1 VLAAN
6 ASAANQAQV
15 RAFKLSRVF
24 VGMALL
30 YANTTS
36 GGLQNFLALSLGFRT
51 LSICMPIVRLA
62 LAALWSL
69 VLAGPALAQ
78 PWPAKPVRIVVA
90 YPAGGGID
98 VMARQLAERLGAAWG
113 QPVVV
118 ENKPG
123 ANTIVAADSVAKSA
137 PDGYS
142 VLMTTDATFSIN
154 PHLYA
159 RLPFDTERDFVP
171 VTMLVLLQQLLVA
184 NPATPFNDLKGLIA
198 AAKAKPGSINYAS
211 YGSGSQPHLAGE
223 MLKHQAGID
232 LVHVPYKG
240 ISLAVPAVIAGE
252 VQLTF
257 AGIATSSAPLKAG
270 RIKALAI
277 GGAQRSPLL
286 PQVPTFAE
294 LGYPEVET
302 HAWFGLFMPAG
313 APREAIAR
321 LYQDTSRLLQDPEF
335 RQKQLIDRG
344 YEVVGSSPEAFAAY
358 IRKDSESRGRAV
370 KISGAKA
377 E

>member
-1 VLAAN
+1 M
-6 ASAANQAQV
+6 
-15 RAFKLSRVF
+15 K
-24 VGMALL
+24 
-30 YANTTS
+30 
-36 GGLQNFLALSLGFRT
+36 
-51 LSICMPIVRLA
+51 LA
-62 LAALWSL
+62 LAVCSL
-69 VLAGPALAQ
+69 VCCFAAQ
-78 PWPAKPVRIVVA
+78 AQDSARQGAWPSKPVRMVVA
-90 YPAGGGID
+90 YPPGGGID
-98 VMARQLAERLGAAWG
+98 VLARQLAERLTKQWG

-123 ANTIVAADSVAKSA
+123 ANTIVAAETVAKSA
-137 PDGYS
+137 PDGAT

-159 RLPFDTERDFVP
+159 RLPYDARRDFIP

-184 NPATPFNDLKGLIA
+184 NPSLPSNTLADLIA
-198 AAKAKPGSINYAS
+198 LAKKNPGTINYAS
-211 YGSGSQPHLAGE
+211 YGSGSQPHLSGE
-223 MLKHQAGID
+223 MLKYKAGID

-257 AGIATSSAPLKAG
+257 AGIATSMGPLKAG

-277 GGAQRSPLL
+277 GGAKRSPLL

-302 HAWFGLFMPAG
+302 HAWFGLFLPAG
-313 APREAIAR
+313 SPSAAVQAIYADAKR
-321 LYQDTSRLLQDPEF
+321 VIEEPEF
-335 RQKQLIDRG
+335 RQKQLIDKG
-344 YEVVGSSPEAFAAY
+344 YEVVGSSPAEFAAY
-358 IRKDSESRGRAV
+358 IEKDSASRARAV

>member
-1 VLAAN
+1 M
-6 ASAANQAQV
+6 
-15 RAFKLSRVF
+15 LSC
-24 VGMALL
+24 
-30 YANTTS
+30 T
-36 GGLQNFLALSLGFRT
+36 
-51 LSICMPIVRLA
+51 
-62 LAALWSL
+62 
-69 VLAGPALAQ
+69 ALAQ

-90 YPAGGGID
+90 YPPGGGID
-98 VMARQLAERLGAAWG
+98 VMARQIADRLTAAWG

-123 ANTIVAADSVAKSA
+123 ANTIVATDAVAKSV
-137 PDGYS
+137 PDGYT

-159 RLPFDTERDFVP
+159 RLPFDPQRDFIP

-184 NPATPFNDLKGLIA
+184 HPALPANSLDELIKL
-198 AAKAKPGSINYAS
+198 AKAQPGSINYAS

-223 MLKHQAGID
+223 MLKNKAGID
-232 LVHVPYKG
+232 LVHIPYKG
-240 ISLAVPAVIAGE
+240 ISLAVPAVMAGE

-277 GGAQRSPLL
+277 GGAQRSPLF

-302 HAWFGLFMPAG
+302 HAWFGLFLPAG
-313 APREAIAR
+313 SPREAIAR
-321 LYQDTSRLLQDPEF
+321 IHQDTRKLLEDPEF

-344 YEVVGSSPEAFAAY
+344 YEVAGSGPEEFASY
-358 IRKDSESRGRAV
+358 IRSDSESRGRAV
-370 KISGAKA
+370 RISGAKA

>member
-1 VLAAN
+1 M
-6 ASAANQAQV
+6 
-15 RAFKLSRVF
+15 F
-24 VGMALL
+24 
-30 YANTTS
+30 
-36 GGLQNFLALSLGFRT
+36 FLRSF
-51 LSICMPIVRLA
+51 
-62 LAALWSL
+62 LAALA
-69 VLAGPALAQ
+69 VLACGSALAQ

-90 YPAGGGID
+90 YPPGGGID
-98 VMARQLAERLGAAWG
+98 VMARQIAERLTTAWG

-123 ANTIVAADSVAKSA
+123 ANTIVATDAVAKSA
-137 PDGYS
+137 ADGYT

-159 RLPFDTERDFVP
+159 KLPFDTQRDFIP

-184 NPATPFNDLKGLIA
+184 HPSLAANTLDELIKL
-198 AAKAKPGSINYAS
+198 AKAKPGSINYAS
-211 YGSGSQPHLAGE
+211 YGSGSQPHLSGE
-223 MLKHQAGID
+223 MLKNRAGID

-240 ISLAVPAVIAGE
+240 ISLAVPAVMAGE

-257 AGIATSSAPLKAG
+257 AGIATSTAPLKAG

-277 GGAQRSPLL
+277 GGGQRSPLF
-286 PQVPTFAE
+286 PQVPTFTE

-302 HAWFGLFMPAG
+302 HAWFGLFLPAG
-313 APREAIAR
+313 SPREAVTR
-321 LYQDTSRLLQDPEF
+321 LYQDTKKLLDDAEF
-335 RQKQLIDRG
+335 RQKQLVERG
-344 YEVVGSSPEAFAAY
+344 YDVVGSAPEEFAAY
-358 IRKDSESRGRAV
+358 IRKDSASRARAV

>member
-1 VLAAN
+1 
-6 ASAANQAQV
+6 
-15 RAFKLSRVF
+15 
-24 VGMALL
+24 
-30 YANTTS
+30 
-36 GGLQNFLALSLGFRT
+36 
-51 LSICMPIVRLA
+51 
-62 LAALWSL
+62 
-69 VLAGPALAQ
+69 
-78 PWPAKPVRIVVA
+78 
-90 YPAGGGID
+90 
-98 VMARQLAERLGAAWG
+98 
-113 QPVVV
+113 
-118 ENKPG
+118 
-123 ANTIVAADSVAKSA
+123 
-137 PDGYS
+137 
-142 VLMTTDATFSIN
+142 
-154 PHLYA
+154 
-159 RLPFDTERDFVP
+159 
-171 VTMLVLLQQLLVA
+171 MLVLLQQLLVA
-184 NPATPFNDLKGLIA
+184 HPATPFNDLKGLIA

-223 MLKHQAGID
+223 MLKHAAGID

-257 AGIATSSAPLKAG
+257 AGIATSSGPLKAG

-277 GGAQRSPLL
+277 GGAQRSPLF

-302 HAWFGLFMPAG
+302 HAWFGLFLPAG

-321 LYQDTSRLLQDPEF
+321 LYQDSSKLLQDPEF

-358 IRKDSESRGRAV
+358 IRKDSASRARAV